1 LTFRGHQKLFTR
13 KNVIKISLIIF
24 IISSFA
30 QMPIISVKAESY
42 TDISV
47 QTAYDMI
54 NNKTLYPDL
63 FILDVREQYE
73 YEGNH
78 LYNATLIPRLEIDSR
93 ISELLPYNDT
103 EIIVYCMTGGRS
115 ALASQNLAENH
126 NFTKIYNMLGGINTW
141 IGAGFPVWTPPYSDI
156 SVQTAYD
163 MINNKT
169 LYPNL
174 LILDVREQYEYDESH
189 LYNAT
194 LIPRLEID
202 GRITELLPYNDTEII
217 VYSMT
222 GDKSAL
228 ASQNL
233 AENHNFTKIY
243 NMLGGING
251 WISGGFPVW
260 TPEDGTN
267 GQSQP
272 TIGISLNF
280 FFVILIGTVLF
291 VILYAKKH
299 RSAL

>member
-1 LTFRGHQKLFTR
+1 MTFRGHQKLFTR

-63 FILDVREQYE
+63 FILDVRDQYE

-115 ALASQNLAENH
+115 ALASQNLTENH

-141 IGAGFPVWTPPYSDI
+141 IGAGFPVWTPD
-156 SVQTAYD
+156 
-163 MINNKT
+163 
-169 LYPNL
+169 
-174 LILDVREQYEYDESH
+174 
-189 LYNAT
+189 
-194 LIPRLEID
+194 D
-202 GRITELLPYNDTEII
+202 G
-217 VYSMT
+217 
-222 GDKSAL
+222 G
-228 ASQNL
+228 
-233 AENHNFTKIY
+233 
-243 NMLGGING
+243 NG
-251 WISGGFPVW
+251 
-260 TPEDGTN
+260 TDGTN
-267 GQSQP
+267 GQPPP
-272 TIGISLNF
+272 TIGISPNL
-280 FFVILIGTVLF
+280 FFVILVGTLLIVMVF
-291 VILYAKKH
+291 EKKY
-299 RSAL
+299 RKVRIK